1 MSKEHTISFK
11 VSESEK
17 RNIEQEANI
26 RNMNLSQYLRSSLMH
41 PSIQVI
47 DKGPE
52 IAKHL
57 CVIEKELKYCGL
69 DHDKEIMQ
77 EVRKLWL
84 CLKR

>member
-1 MSKEHTISFK
+1 MAKEHTITFK
-11 VSESEK
+11 VNENEK
-17 RNIEQEANI
+17 RNLEHEANI
-26 RNMNLSQYLRSSLMH
+26 RNMNLSQYIRSSLMY

-47 DKGPE
+47 DKGPK

-57 CVIEKELKYCGL
+57 CAIEKELKYCGL
-69 DHDKEIMQ
+69 DKDKEIMQ

>member
-1 MSKEHTISFK
+1 MLKENTISFK
-11 VSESEK
+11 IGENEK
-17 RNIEQEANI
+17 KKLEDDAKN
-26 RNMNLSQYLRSSLMH
+26 RNMSLSQYIRSSLMH

-69 DHDKEIMQ
+69 DHDTDINQ